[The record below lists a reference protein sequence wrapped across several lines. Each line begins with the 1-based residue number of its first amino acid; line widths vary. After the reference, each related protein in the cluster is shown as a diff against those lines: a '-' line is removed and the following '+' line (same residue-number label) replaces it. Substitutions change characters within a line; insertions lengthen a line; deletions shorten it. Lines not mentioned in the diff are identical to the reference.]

1 MKTERFFS
9 ERQIEEYFAPRLSC
23 MTASEIRSF
32 LNGFCKEHKVLCCGS
47 LYTEEDLVVM
57 FTS

>member
-23 MTASEIRSF
+23 MTASEIRDYF
-32 LNGFCKEHKVLCCGS
+32 AGFCKDHKVTCCGS
-47 LYTEEDLVVM
+47 VYTAADLVAM